1 MEINLEKI
9 DIIRERTGVS
19 YREAKEVLEKY
30 DGNVVEALIELEDKT
45 GRNWTETMGI
55 AGNEVIEKLKA
66 IIKKGNVTK
75 IILKKDGE
83 VLLNIPVTAGAVG
96 VVLSPLVSI
105 LGVSTALASR
115 ATIEIVKSN
124 GEVVDL
130 NDMAEDKVNELRN
143 MMRSDKSKKK
153 EEIDNILGDDKDD
166 EEE

>member
-143 MMRSDKSKKK
+143 MMRSDKSTKK